1 MCLISWFPAGRC
13 LKETLMRSLL
23 LPQDY
28 LEEKTEGEEL
38 FLDWIRSRPQVEMV
52 LGRVFDTTRVFAPFD
67 CWRTLRMAQKCD

>member
-28 LEEKTEGEEL
+28 LKEKTEGRGIISG
-38 FLDWIRSRPQVEMV
+38 LDHIKATGGDGTGASI
-52 LGRVFDTTRVFAPFD
+52 
-67 CWRTLRMAQKCD
+67 

>member
-28 LEEKTEGEEL
+28 QREKTEGRGIISG
-38 FLDWIRSRPQVEMV
+38 LDQIKATS
-52 LGRVFDTTRVFAPFD
+52 GDGTGASI
-67 CWRTLRMAQKCD
+67 